1 MQPKRYIVWSKR
13 KIDLQD
19 SFQKKWYINQV
30 LMYGRTEDI
39 AALDWDEIRLLLPEL
54 NLAESIR
61 TLWENYFNAHK

>member
-39 AALDWDEIRLLLPEL
+39 AALDWDKIRLLLPEL

-61 TLWENYFNAHK
+61 ALWENYFNAHK